1 MKTKLTLG
9 KSISG
14 DVLFGIQFGGRFV
27 CHWTN
32 KRYYMKKNTKLGKSV
47 CNSVQGSLSSIPIY
61 NSVFNSVSR
70 LVNKSVLDSIWE
82 SIDNSTMWR
91 IRL

>member
-1 MKTKLTLG
+1 
-9 KSISG
+9 
-14 DVLFGIQFGGRFV
+14 
-27 CHWTN
+27 
-32 KRYYMKKNTKLGKSV
+32 MKKNIKLGKSV
-47 CNSVQGSLSSIPIY
+47 CNSVLGSLSSIPIY

-70 LVNKSVLDSIWE
+70 LVNKTVYDSIWE